1 MVGCDTTKIKRSN
14 SDGGAT
20 YKPCSSTWKS
30 QLQLPGFSCQ
40 VITKGVV
47 PLFAGQAEA
56 GLFVDVPGG
65 MEDALRPERD
75 LSIACLAGK
84 AHTFAHQ
91 AGADAQP
98 PRRRLNQQQA
108 QLGHG
113 LRLFD
118 QEDGAYDLTIFL
130 GDPAALP
137 FGVVMLNELGDDASD
152 QGLKAFVP
160 SVLLGIKHAVAV
172 HDPSHIAGLM
182 RPKNIRRLRFR
193 LGFRLRLGPDTE
205 QFTDGMHCANQ
216 LALFGSREGLQQETN
231 LLLRTLIQRSK
242 SLQPLLGQQ
251 QQALTAIG
259 F

>member
-47 PLFAGQAEA
+47 PLFAGKAEA
-56 GLFVDVPGG
+56 GLFVYVPGR
-65 MEDALRPERD
+65 MEDALRPERN
-75 LSIACLAGK
+75 LSIACLPGK
-84 AHTFAHQ
+84 AHTFTHQ

-108 QLGHG
+108 QLGDG

-118 QEDGAYDLTIFL
+118 QKDGACDLTIFL

-160 SVLLGIKHAVAV
+160 SVLLGIEQAVPV
-172 HDPSHIAGLM
+172 PDPAHVTGVM
-182 RPKNIRRLRFR
+182 RPKNLKRVRAGPGFGLRAR
-193 LGFRLRLGPDTE
+193 V
-205 QFTDGMHCANQ
+205 
-216 LALFGSREGLQQETN
+216 
-231 LLLRTLIQRSK
+231 
-242 SLQPLLGQQ
+242 
-251 QQALTAIG
+251 
-259 F
+259 